1 MKLGVQANA
10 WRNQWSSDPISI
22 IHHVKKLE
30 FDFIE
35 IPLMNLND
43 LDLSALKDT
52 LENIGL
58 EVCTSTILLD
68 DSVDIT
74 SSDKEIRKSGINY
87 LKRCIDATNEMGATF
102 FSGIIYTKQFN
113 RTNPFLEKDLWKY
126 SAEGLR
132 EIAQY
137 AEQFG
142 ITIGIEPIN
151 RFETCLINTC
161 EQALHLKEMVGESNL
176 KIHLD
181 TFHMHIEEKNLYET
195 IKQAGSDL
203 FHLHLNENDL
213 GIAGTGQVNWDD
225 LFKALKEINYEGY
238 ASIESVVEIKGDY
251 VWRELAPTSEV
262 LVTQGKQ
269 FFRELMGKYELI

>member
-10 WRNQWSSDPISI
+10 WRHQWNKDPKSI
-22 IHHVKKLE
+22 INHVKDIG

-35 IPLMNLND
+35 IPLMNINE
-43 LDLSALKDT
+43 LDVPALKDT
-52 LENIGL
+52 LKNIDL
-58 EVCTSTILLD
+58 EVCTSTILVD

-74 SSDKEIRKSGINY
+74 SCDEEVRKNGISY
-87 LKRCIDATNEMGATF
+87 LKRCIDATNEMGAKF

-113 RTNPFLEKDLWKY
+113 RTNIFLENDLWKY

-137 AEQFG
+137 AGRFG
-142 ITIGIEPIN
+142 INIGIEPVN

-181 TFHMHIEEKNLYET
+181 TFHMNIEEKSLYET
-195 IKQAGSDL
+195 IKLAGNDL
-203 FHLHLNENDL
+203 FHVHLNENDL

-225 LFKALKEINYEGY
+225 LFMALREINYEGY
-238 ASIESVVEIKGDY
+238 ASIECVVDVKGNY
-251 VWRELAPTSEV
+251 VWRQLAPTSEM
-262 LVTQGKQ
+262 LVSQGRQ
-269 FFRELMGKYELI
+269 FFRELMGKYGL